1 MIYSISGELTYVEN
15 SLAVVETGGV
25 GYACKTTMNTLGKI
39 GAPGNKV
46 RLYTY
51 LHVREDAVE
60 LFGFSSLAEK
70 ECFLLLISVSGVGP
84 KAALSIL
91 SDITPEGFAL
101 CVATE
106 DYKTL
111 TKSQGI
117 GAKTAQ
123 RIVLELKDKIAKES
137 IEIPAGSD
145 VRVNA
150 PKGSNASE
158 AVNALM
164 VLGYSKADA
173 AKAVSDLPSDSPVEE
188 MIKHGLRALA
198 GNR

>member
-39 GAPGNKV
+39 GAPGSKV